1 MTPTIA
7 GVLALAVPLLLFGL
21 LFLRRNG
28 AVFLFYVVLCAVGI
42 GYLVNTGAVDDVG
55 RQALEMT
62 DKMMAEKDAGP
73 APAAPEPAA
82 PAPATP

>member
-7 GVLALAVPLLLFGL
+7 GILAFAIPLLLFGL

-28 AVFLFYVVLCAVGI
+28 AVFLFYVALSAVGI
-42 GYLVNTGAVDDVG
+42 GYLVNTGAIDDIG
-55 RQALEMT
+55 RQVLDMIGQVT
-62 DKMMAEKDAGP
+62 AEKDAGP
-73 APAAPEPAA
+73 APVA

>member
-7 GVLALAVPLLLFGL
+7 GILAFAIPLLLFGL

-28 AVFLFYVVLCAVGI
+28 AVFLFYVVLSAVGI
-42 GYLVNTGAVDDVG
+42 GYLVNTGAIDDIG
-55 RQALEMT
+55 RQVLDMIGQVT
-62 DKMMAEKDAGP
+62 AEKDAGP
-73 APAAPEPAA
+73 APVA